1 MNTHRRLTCYLMLGA
16 SLLTSLSI
24 ARADSLT
31 VTRAPFRKT
40 LLLSGKIDSASGDV
54 FVVPQTPSWRLAIK
68 WLETEG
74 AAVNP
79 GDPVVRFDTGTLQ
92 TDITSAEIDLN
103 EKLQDDALKDAEAR
117 AKALDLKLLY
127 EKARIEL
134 EKATIDAR
142 VPADVRPAREF
153 EDKQLAFAKAKSAEE
168 TARKA
173 LQTHDATTTSDN
185 KQREIDIQVVQERLE
200 RAQRALDSMELR
212 ATRSGVF
219 VYGSNPQ
226 TDRKVQ
232 VGDTVFVGWPVAT
245 IPDPSA
251 LEVEAFAGEAEV
263 KFLQPGQRAVLIL
276 DAYPQTPM
284 QGQVKRVA
292 GSSEPVK
299 DWGKAAYYR
308 VTLSFDKL
316 DQELMRPGMS
326 VRSEVIVQEIAD
338 AMLVPLAAV
347 SRSKDGLY
355 VVANGKQAQI
365 KPLALDSFHAVIENS
380 SDLSVGDV
388 LDAASIKVSP

>member
-1 MNTHRRLTCYLMLGA
+1 MNTQRRLSCCVMLGA
-16 SLLTSLSI
+16 SLLAPLSI

-40 LLLSGKIDSASGDV
+40 LLLSGKISSASGDV

-134 EKATIDAR
+134 EKATLDAK

-173 LQTHDATTTSDN
+173 LETHDATTISDN
-185 KQREIDIQVVQERLE
+185 KQREIDIQLVQERLE
-200 RAQRALDSMELR
+200 RAQLALDSMELR

-263 KFLQPGQRAVLIL
+263 KFLQPGQRAVLVL

-326 VRSEVIVQEIAD
+326 VRSEVIVQEIGD

-365 KPLALDSFHAVIENS
+365 KPLAFDSFHAVIDDS

-388 LDAASIKVSP
+388 LDAASISVSR

>member
-1 MNTHRRLTCYLMLGA
+1 MNTQRRLTCCVMLGA
-16 SLLTSLSI
+16 SLLASLSI

-40 LLLSGKIDSASGDV
+40 LLLSGKISSASGDV

-134 EKATIDAR
+134 EKATLDAK

-173 LQTHDATTTSDN
+173 LETHDATTISDN
-185 KQREIDIQVVQERLE
+185 KQREIDIQLVQERLE
-200 RAQRALDSMELR
+200 RAQLALDSMELR

-263 KFLQPGQRAVLIL
+263 KFLQPGQRAVLVL

-326 VRSEVIVQEIAD
+326 VRSEVIVQEIGD

-365 KPLALDSFHAVIENS
+365 KPLAFDSFHAVIDDS

-388 LDAASIKVSP
+388 LDAASISVSR

>member
-1 MNTHRRLTCYLMLGA
+1 MNTQRRLTCCVMLGA
-16 SLLTSLSI
+16 SLLASLSI

-40 LLLSGKIDSASGDV
+40 LLLSGKISSASGDV

-134 EKATIDAR
+134 EKATIDAK

-173 LQTHDATTTSDN
+173 LETHDATTISDN
-185 KQREIDIQVVQERLE
+185 KQREIDIQLVQERLE
-200 RAQRALDSMELR
+200 RAQLALDSMELR

-263 KFLQPGQRAVLIL
+263 KFLQPGQRAVLVL

-326 VRSEVIVQEIAD
+326 VRSEVIVQEIGD

-365 KPLALDSFHAVIENS
+365 KPLAFDSFHAVIDDS

-388 LDAASIKVSP
+388 LDAASISVSR